1 MRITVILTTY
11 NRPDALAAVLEGYLA
26 QDDLAF
32 ELVVADDG
40 STPETKAV
48 VDQFVKRAPMPVK
61 HVWHEDL
68 GFRVAAIRN
77 RGVAATDAD
86 YLIFTDGD
94 CIPPPWFVRAHKRL
108 AEKGHFLSGNRILM
122 SEGFTREVLQ
132 SKLPVQRW
140 STLRWLG
147 AWLGGRI
154 NRWMPLLRLPD
165 LGLRRR
171 AHQGWEGIKTCNISM
186 WREDLVRVNGVDESF
201 SGWGLEDS
209 DLVVRLYRAGVRHK
223 SARFAAPV
231 FHLWHREN
239 DRGKLAE
246 NQQRFEE
253 AMRSGRVR
261 ALQGLD
267 RY

>member
-1 MRITVILTTY
+1 MRCAVIVPTY

-26 QDDLAF
+26 QDDQDF
-32 ELVVADDG
+32 EMVVADDG
-40 STPETKAV
+40 STPDTKAL
-48 VDQFVKRAPMPVK
+48 VDAFAARAGFPVK
-61 HVWHEDL
+61 HVWHEDR
-68 GFRVAAIRN
+68 GFRAAAIRN
-77 RGVAATDAD
+77 RGVAATGAD

-122 SEGFTREVLQ
+122 SEPFTREVLEG
-132 SKLPVQRW
+132 KVPVQRW
-140 STLRWLG
+140 GMLKWLG
-147 AWLGGRI
+147 ARLAGRI

-165 LGLRRR
+165 VGLRRR
-171 AHQGWEGIKTCNISM
+171 ARQDWRGIMSCNISL
-186 WREDLVRVNGVDESF
+186 WRADLEKVTGVDESF
-201 SGWGLEDS
+201 SGWGMEDS

-239 DRGKLAE
+239 DRSRLAA
-246 NQQRFEE
+246 NQERFQE
-253 AMRSGRVR
+253 ALRSGRVR